1 MAGNRRPWR
10 TSQASVCAAVGVV
23 AIVMSGCSGTST
35 NPNRSGAASGA
46 ARSFAVG
53 ILTENLVDQ
62 TRPTP
67 ANGSVPAHPGR
78 TLETTVLYPV
88 AGTDRTALHRGATA
102 DRADGPYPLI
112 AFAHGFGSSPDG
124 YLAILQQWA
133 SAGYVVAAPRFP
145 LTNDHAP
152 GGPDLSDFANQ
163 PGDMGFV
170 IDRLIAQ
177 TKVRGDPLQ
186 GAVDTRHIG
195 AAGHSLGGVTVLGL
209 VANTCCRDGRI
220 DAAVV
225 MSGDPIAFP
234 TGRVDF
240 GPAPPLLFVH
250 GDADPT
256 VPYVSSVNAYNAAHA
271 PKGLLAVVHGDHGA
285 PVNPQGPGFSSV
297 VAATTAFF
305 AAYLKH
311 DAGAL
316 DLLRRAPV
324 HGVTMLTLATTSGTV
339 STLPV
344 PTVTR
349 GNRQAT
355 VTPSSGL
362 TDGQTVSV
370 AWQGL
375 TPGQNVN
382 VLECAKNPPT
392 AAGDCDLQSGKL
404 LQPDPTG
411 AGSLSLVVHTGAIG
425 SGGGICDA
433 THPGCVI
440 AVNQG
445 GSLDPAATVVVTIA
459 FS

>member
-1 MAGNRRPWR
+1 MAGNRRPWH
-10 TSQASVCAAVGVV
+10 TTQGVV
-23 AIVMSGCSGTST
+23 LAALVVAALVASGCSGPST
-35 NPNRSGAASGA
+35 KPIRSAAPRA
-46 ARSFAVG
+46 FAVG
-53 ILTENLVDQ
+53 VLTVTFVDS
-62 TRPTP
+62 THATP
-67 ANGSVPAHPGR
+67 ANASVPAHQGR

-88 AGTDRTALHRGATA
+88 AGADRTALHRGAVA

-112 AFAHGFGSSPDG
+112 VFAHGFGSAPDG

-145 LTNDHAP
+145 LTNDQAP
-152 GGPDLSDFANQ
+152 GGADLSDFPNQ
-163 PGDMGFV
+163 PGDMSFV
-170 IDRLIAQ
+170 VNRVLDEAA
-177 TKVRGDPLQ
+177 TPGDPLH
-186 GAVDTRHIG
+186 GAVDPRHIG

-209 VANTCCRDGRI
+209 VANTCCRDARI

-256 VPYVSSVNAYNAAHA
+256 VPYVSSVDAYNAAHA
-271 PKGLLAVVHGDHGA
+271 PKGLLTVVHGDHGS
-285 PVNPQGPGFSSV
+285 PVNPQGPGFASV
-297 VAATTAFF
+297 VAATTDFF
-305 AAYLKH
+305 DAYLKH

-316 DLLRRAPV
+316 DQLRRAPV
-324 HGVTMLTLATTSGTV
+324 HGVTTLTFVTAPGTV

-344 PTVTR
+344 PTVPR

-362 TDGQTVSV
+362 ADGETVSV